1 MNHEAKWSEMKRH
14 EATGPGSGS
23 GKEVPSTAGG
33 VRPAATV
40 NTKICATFYKS
51 FYIILSLYKSYQS
64 TLLYFVTL
72 CGTPKWH
79 FQWLSEAALDKQFQE
94 EEAATE
100 EREKKK
106 AFYAL
111 ESWDPQEHS
120 IALQNMK

>member
-1 MNHEAKWSEMKRH
+1 
-14 EATGPGSGS
+14 
-23 GKEVPSTAGG
+23 
-33 VRPAATV
+33 
-40 NTKICATFYKS
+40 
-51 FYIILSLYKSYQS
+51 
-64 TLLYFVTL
+64 
-72 CGTPKWH
+72 
-79 FQWLSEAALDKQFQE
+79 LDKQFQE